1 MNQMNAHLDPETCIA
16 LKPIL
21 DDGKEATKERD
32 DCRSWTVDLACIL
45 GISCSGFSSDEI
57 QKQYAELRGRITE
70 VVKILK
76 A

>member
-1 MNQMNAHLDPETCIA
+1 MNPTYLDPETCIA

-21 DDGKEATKERD
+21 DDGKRAMD
-32 DCRSWTVDLACIL
+32 QLDAANSWTVGIANIL
-45 GISCSGFSSDEI
+45 GVSLADFSSEEI
-57 QKQYAELRGRITE
+57 PKQYAELRGRITE